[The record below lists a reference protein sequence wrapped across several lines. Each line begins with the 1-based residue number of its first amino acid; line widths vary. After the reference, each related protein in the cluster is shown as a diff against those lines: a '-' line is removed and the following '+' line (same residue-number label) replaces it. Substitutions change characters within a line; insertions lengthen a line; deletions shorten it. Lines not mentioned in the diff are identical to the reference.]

1 MPNAIVDLIKTKG
14 NVWWGLTSATT
25 PDENTAM
32 ASATGFTS
40 LGWTQEG
47 VQGTIGETRM
57 SFMVDDLLAPIDE
70 RKIETTF
77 TISTVLAEV
86 NADNLAMALG
96 GLPTDVVDTA
106 AGASQVA
113 FSEYFQSAADPLV
126 SKLKIVL
133 EGTRYDATDAPFP
146 IRIILTRATIK
157 IDGDLEFK
165 QRGDSYMGVPI
176 LITGLVDTANSNKL
190 FTYQFVTAAASS

>member
-126 SKLKIVL
+126 SKLKI
-133 EGTRYDATDAPFP
+133 DATDAPFP